1 MIDIND
7 YKEIYNN
14 KIKSTT
20 KHWLMFIIFIIIG
33 IIYINN
39 SFKYIKYYSNI
50 GEYKDGYLYI
60 YVLLEEIKKISYNEE
75 MIIEKKKFAYKV
87 IDISKDNIYM
97 NNNYYKEIKL
107 TIEKNNFIN
116 NEVIKFNI
124 KIEELEILKYV
135 YETVWR

>member
-1 MIDIND
+1 MSQTNIEYHLNEIFKGIPDSEKERFVAVLDDIN
-7 YKEIYNN
+7 
-14 KIKSTT
+14 
-20 KHWLMFIIFIIIG
+20 
-33 IIYINN
+33 
-39 SFKYIKYYSNI
+39 
-50 GEYKDGYLYI
+50 
-60 YVLLEEIKKISYNEE
+60 KISYNEE

-124 KIEELEILKYV
+124 KIEDSVEYELPDGVVDDEEMAI
-135 YETVWR
+135 ETALEFWAERKPIITVTRLDD